1 MHIVRILVDGIG
13 QHTIAGNAADCAQ
26 FRHSIDEVSNALVDQ
41 ISPPDLLARAGSVL
55 NRLED
60 HNRRTVRHQRLQTVE
75 LQNMV
80 TMLASTI
87 GEVSAASN
95 ANVSILGEIEKQV
108 AIASELD
115 DVRIIKAR
123 LSDCLTNI
131 RKEAERQQRDT
142 SETIQQ
148 LGEGLEHAR
157 KDLANES
164 EMRDLITGLPL
175 RPQAEAAL
183 AQSGRTGSQAYAVVM
198 VLDRL
203 QTLNTRYG
211 QEAGDEVLVEFSRMV
226 QAQLQTPDRLFRW
239 SGPTLL
245 ALLPR
250 AGGLERVRGEIG
262 RVMETRLEHT
272 IQTPSRC
279 IMVPITARWT
289 VFPMMAAPR
298 LFYQKI
304 DNFVAKPIPR
314 D

>member
-1 MHIVRILVDGIG
+1 MHIVRILIAGIG
-13 QHTIAGNAADCAQ
+13 QHSIAGDAADCAQ
-26 FRHSIDEVSNALVDQ
+26 FRDSITALSDVLVDD
-41 ISPPDLLARAGSVL
+41 ISPPDLLTLAGSVL

-60 HNRRTVRHQRLQTVE
+60 HNRRTVRHHRLQNAE

-80 TMLASTI
+80 KMLASTI
-87 GEVSAASN
+87 GAVSAASN

-108 AIASELD
+108 AIVSELD
-115 DVRIIKAR
+115 DVRIIKAK
-123 LSDCLTNI
+123 LSDCLIDI
-131 RKEAERQQRDT
+131 RNEAERQQKDT
-142 SETIQQ
+142 GETIQQ
-148 LGEGLEHAR
+148 LTGRLEQAR
-157 KDLANES
+157 QGLANEGES
-164 EMRDLITGLPL
+164 RDVITGLPL
-175 RPQAEAAL
+175 RPQAEVAL
-183 AQSGRTGSQAYAVVM
+183 AQSGRASAQAYAVVM

-226 QAQLQTPDRLFRW
+226 QGQLQAPDRLFRW

-245 ALLPR
+245 ALVPR
-250 AGGLERVRGEIG
+250 QGGLERVRGEIG

-304 DNFVAKPIPR
+304 DNFVAKPTSR